1 MYIFLPFAVFTKDKE
16 GKYDGYSPNVKG
28 AFSYGQTIE
37 EAMANMKAAIE
48 GVMETALENG
58 YNGVLSA
65 NEYKAEAGEIV
76 VAIEVER
83 RLRVAASI
91 HLARE
96 RAGMNQEEF
105 ARKIGINR
113 ETVCRYERGK
123 RMPSADTFL
132 NILEAV

>member
-28 AFSYGQTIE
+28 AFSYGHTFE
-37 EAMANMKAAIE
+37 EALANMKEAIE

-58 YNGVLSA
+58 YNGVLMDSG
-65 NEYKAEAGEIV
+65 YKREEGEIV
-76 VAIEVER
+76 IPIPVEK
-83 RLRVAASI
+83 RLCVAASI

-96 RAGMNQEEF
+96 RAGMIQEEF

-132 NILEAV
+132 EILEAV